1 MEQYLDIFKLLTLMI
16 NENILGSNSK
26 TISKAIF
33 INKLSTSKKKKK
45 NSHESD
51 WNL

>member
-1 MEQYLDIFKLLTLMI
+1 MI

-33 INKLSTSKKKKK
+33 INKLSTSKKK
-45 NSHESD
+45 NSHEFD

>member
-1 MEQYLDIFKLLTLMI
+1 MK

-33 INKLSTSKKKKK
+33 INKLSTSKKKK

>member
-1 MEQYLDIFKLLTLMI
+1 MI

-33 INKLSTSKKKKK
+33 INKLSTSKKKKIPM
-45 NSHESD
+45 
-51 WNL
+51 NLTGIFD